1 MIQFDQVTK
10 RYPGSDE
17 ILKNISFSI
26 DAGEFVFITG
36 HSGAGKS
43 TLLKLIAATERPTS
57 GTVLIA
63 NQNVSKLKPSAIPYL
78 RRRFG
83 LIFQD
88 HKLLYDRNCFE
99 NVILPLRING
109 VAEQEAAKRVR
120 AALDKVGLLNKER
133 AMPITLSGGEQQR
146 LAIARAVVSRP
157 SILLADEPTG
167 NLDASYAAEIMSIF
181 YSFNQVGV
189 TVIMSTHDALGM
201 SANQNRVL
209 HLNQGKLTESS
220 LDQTGLNQNTLPTET
235 FSS

>member
-63 NQNVSKLKPSAIPYL
+63 NQNVSKLKPSAIPFL

-109 VAEQEAAKRVR
+109 VSEQEAVKRVR
-120 AALDKVGLLNKER
+120 AALDKVGLLNKEK

-167 NLDASYAAEIMSIF
+167 NLDASYAADIMSIF

-220 LDQTGLNQNTLPTET
+220 LNQTGLNQNTLPTET

>member
-63 NQNVSKLKPSAIPYL
+63 NQNVSKLKPSAIPFL

-109 VAEQEAAKRVR
+109 ISEQEAVKRVR
-120 AALDKVGLLNKER
+120 AALDKVGLLNKEKAR
-133 AMPITLSGGEQQR
+133 PITLSGGEQQR

-167 NLDASYAAEIMSIF
+167 NLDASYAADIMSIF

>member
-17 ILKNISFSI
+17 ALKNVSFSI
-26 DAGEFVFITG
+26 DAGEWVFVTG

-43 TLLKLIAATERPTS
+43 TLLKLTAAIERPTS

-63 NQNVSKLKPSAIPYL
+63 NQNISKLKSSAIPFM

-83 LIFQD
+83 VVFQD

-109 VAEQEAAKRVR
+109 VAGAEAAKRVR
-120 AALDKVGLLNKER
+120 AALDKVGLLHKEK

-157 SILLADEPTG
+157 SILIADEPTG
-167 NLDASYAAEIMSIF
+167 NLDASYAADIMGIF
-181 YSFNQVGV
+181 QAFNQVGV
-189 TVIMSTHDALGM
+189 TVIMATHDALGL
-201 SANQNRVL
+201 SASQSRVL
-209 HLNQGKLTESS
+209 QLNHGKLNQSESPMS
-220 LDQTGLNQNTLPTET
+220 
-235 FSS
+235 

>member
-10 RYPGSDE
+10 RYPGSDDV
-17 ILKNISFSI
+17 LKNVSLKI
-26 DAGEFVFITG
+26 DTGELVFVTG

-43 TLLKLIAATERPTS
+43 TLLKLIAAIERPTS

-63 NQNVSKLKPSAIPYL
+63 NQNISKLKPSAIPFM

-99 NVILPLRING
+99 NVILPLHING
-109 VAEQEAAKRVR
+109 VSGTEAAKRVR
-120 AALDKVGLLNKER
+120 AALDKVGLLHKEK

-157 SILLADEPTG
+157 SILIADEPTG
-167 NLDASYAAEIMSIF
+167 NLDASYAADIMAIF
-181 YSFNQVGV
+181 HAFHQVGV
-189 TVIMSTHDALGM
+189 TVIIATHDPLDM
-201 SANQNRVL
+201 NVMQNRIL
-209 HLNQGKLTESS
+209 HLSHGGLKPAM
-220 LDQTGLNQNTLPTET
+220 TGEQKIENLL
-235 FSS
+235 S

>member
-17 ILKNISFSI
+17 ALKNVSFSI
-26 DAGEFVFITG
+26 DAGEWVFVTG

-43 TLLKLIAATERPTS
+43 TLLKLTAAIERPTS

-63 NQNVSKLKPSAIPYL
+63 NQNISKLKSSAIPFM

-83 LIFQD
+83 VIFQD

-109 VAEQEAAKRVR
+109 VAGAEASKRVR
-120 AALDKVGLLNKER
+120 AALDKVGLLHKEK

-157 SILLADEPTG
+157 SILIADEPTG
-167 NLDASYAAEIMSIF
+167 NLDASYAADIMGIF
-181 YSFNQVGV
+181 QAFNQVGV
-189 TVIMSTHDALGM
+189 TVVMATHDALGL
-201 SANQNRVL
+201 SASQSRVL
-209 HLNQGKLTESS
+209 HLNHGQLSQSESPLS
-220 LDQTGLNQNTLPTET
+220 
-235 FSS
+235 